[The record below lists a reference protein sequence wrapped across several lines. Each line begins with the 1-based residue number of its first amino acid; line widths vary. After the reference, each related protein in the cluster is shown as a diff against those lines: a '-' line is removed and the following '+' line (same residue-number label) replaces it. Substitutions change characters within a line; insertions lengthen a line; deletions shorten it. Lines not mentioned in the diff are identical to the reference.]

1 MPWSS
6 FAFVRFAL
14 ALMLGIG
21 LGNHWPQTAR
31 TQSLVWGG
39 LAVLALAYLVFWW
52 RLPRAARRPHLGLGS
67 LGLGGLIL
75 LGLGLTGARNE
86 RLRLTHFAQGPGPL
100 AYYEAV
106 LSSDVSEKPS
116 TYRATAQVR
125 RRSTDGRQW
134 QPATGQVLLYLAK
147 TDAQGRPVPRPTY
160 GARLLV
166 RGQPDTV
173 PPPMNPHAFDYR
185 GYLAKRQVYHQ
196 HYLPPTTYR
205 GLGQAPPSRVMAAA
219 IATKDWCVAQL
230 QTYLASPLEAGLATA
245 LVLGVKDHLD
255 NTLVEAYA
263 ATGTMHVLAVSG
275 MHVALLFG
283 LFAWLTRF
291 NHWPARSKRKI
302 ALAVVALGLLW
313 FYAFVT
319 GLSASVLRAVV
330 MFSFLLV
337 GQTWGRANNIYNTLG
352 LSAFLLLLY
361 DPFLLYDVGFQL
373 SYLAVLGIAYLYP
386 RLYHR
391 WPIGNWLGRQLWMVS
406 CASLAA
412 QLATFP
418 LSVYYFHQFPNYFW
432 LANPPII
439 FLGTL
444 ALYACLVVLA
454 LAWWLAA
461 AQLAGWVAKQVIAG
475 LNLVTFSLENLPGA
489 LWDQLSITAAETWL
503 IYLIII
509 ALLAVWHTERK
520 TWLHL
525 AVAASAVLAVGQL
538 GQWWQQRQ
546 QQWVAVYHTRQVANL
561 AWISGPQATVWA
573 DSAFAQPPQLQFS
586 ALPHWQALGVPLEQA
601 RFRPLTDTAAGPAT
615 RPLAP
620 GHRLW
625 VVNGRALLWL
635 TAPPRLA
642 QAPELDVL
650 VVGYPAVKR
659 LSQLQG
665 LRFKQLVLDATFK
678 RYAAQRLQQ
687 EAQAAGLACHAVP
700 LDGAWLLDLAAEP
713 HTLPVPRQGQMGI
726 IPR

>member
-21 LGNHWPQTAR
+21 LAGYWPAATHSQMLIW
-31 TQSLVWGG
+31 SG
-39 LAVLALAYLVFWW
+39 LALVALAYAVLWW
-52 RLPRAARRPHLGLGS
+52 QLPLAARRRPHLGLGG
-67 LGLGGLIL
+67 LGLGGLVL
-75 LGLGLTGARNE
+75 LGLGLAGARHE
-86 RLRLTHFAQGPGPL
+86 RLQPTHFAQLPGPL

-106 LSSDVSEKPS
+106 LNSDVSEKPN

-125 RRSTDGRQW
+125 RRSPDGKSW

-147 TDAQGRPVPRPTY
+147 TDAQGQPVPRLRY
-160 GARLLV
+160 GTRLLV
-166 RGQPDTV
+166 HGPPDTV
-173 PPPMNPHAFDYR
+173 PPPLNPRAFDYR
-185 GYLAKRQVYHQ
+185 DYLAKRQVYHQ
-196 HYLPPTTYR
+196 QYLPPPAYR
-205 GLGQAPPSRVMAAA
+205 VLGQAPPSRVVAAA
-219 IATKDWCVAQL
+219 IATKDWCVTQL

-302 ALAVVALGLLW
+302 ALAVAALGLLW

-337 GQTWGRANNIYNTLG
+337 GQTWGRAGNIYNTLG

-386 RLYHR
+386 RLYRR
-391 WPIGNWLGRQLWMVS
+391 WYIGNWLGRQLWMVS

-418 LSVYYFHQFPNYFW
+418 LGVYYFHQFPNYFW

-444 ALYACLVVLA
+444 ALYACLLVLA
-454 LAWWLAA
+454 LAWWPVAG
-461 AQLAGWVAKQVIAG
+461 QVAGWVAQQVIAG

-489 LWDQLSITAAETWL
+489 LWDQLSITSGETWL

-509 ALLAVWHTERK
+509 GLLALWQTERK
-520 TWLHL
+520 IWLYGTL
-525 AVAASAVLAVGQL
+525 AASGGLAVGQL
-538 GQWWQQRQ
+538 WQWQQQRQ

-561 AWISGPQATVWA
+561 AWISGLQATVWA
-573 DSAFAQPPQLQFS
+573 DSAFAQPQQLKFS
-586 ALPHWQALGVPLEQA
+586 ALPHWQGLGVRPDQVRFVPLA
-601 RFRPLTDTAAGPAT
+601 DTTAPGWPT
-615 RPLAP
+615 RQLAP
-620 GHRLW
+620 GHQLW
-625 VVNGRALLWL
+625 VANGRKLLWL
-635 TAPPRLA
+635 TALPQLA
-642 QAPELDVL
+642 QAPPLDVL
-650 VVGYPAVKR
+650 VVSYPAVQR

-665 LRFKQLVLDATFK
+665 VPFKQLVLDATFK
-678 RYAAQRLQQ
+678 RYAAQRLQK

-700 LDGAWLLDLAAEP
+700 LDGAWLLDLRSAPA
-713 HTLPVPRQGQMGI
+713 PVSAMVFLK
-726 IPR
+726 